1 MTHNRFNNC
10 RKKSAIMSRV
20 GSFFI
25 ALDAIL
31 TALAVCCAMRL
42 CWDPNLMKGRP
53 LILAGLLACML
64 VVKGFNY
71 VGREDA
77 CPPISDRQVKED
89 FVIYQLQDIMANMEK
104 YICKMIYNLAAIII
118 DETFSFLSK
127 IDIGI
132 IVLLFGSAMLSIFFQ
147 GIPKIGNLI
156 VYIWRNI
163 IAFGYE
169 ALVINAKQIVTAMKV
184 NWLVLLV
191 LIFGPVVVILTF
203 ACFWELVF
211 VILFH
216 GLAHL
221 FQYAFAKLRARNGQE
236 SSNDA
241 AETSDPLPS
250 QPSPISQ
257 PQAQDSGDV
266 KASLDGRDFTCLPA
280 AAKPSR
286 PASSDVRGICLDCK
300 PGDQGSHQDTRPDT
314 AGGPG
319 PNPSARRGSEGCL
332 SRTCS
337 EVSRGGRRSLDELL
351 LARRA
356 LHLERMGGGS
366 GRALEGEPAGT
377 GKTGPSP
384 GCGGLV
390 LPDDAGTGPSDE
402 GSSTLTAPRVGSVL
416 GNRAAADAAAA
427 ALDGGA
433 CPPRHRWRGG
443 TDSPASQFSSSV
455 RSQFSSSF
463 RSRAGSTCS
472 GAADGRLGSVF
483 RRRPSLTCSSSA
495 GSPTSH
501 RSPTRRRDSESGASQ
516 RSARN
521 DDGGGPAGL
530 DGLKPGPQGPV
541 VDGPDPLPS
550 PFYGTGRTR
559 PGPGVE
565 PDSRG
570 RDASGRRTGGKQPG
584 EAREGPAAPARPL
597 PSGPP
602 GSSESLPESEL
613 PAAAGPASC
622 PAAPEADPKAAAEAA
637 AGWPDSDLD
646 PEQWATRELTERD
659 MIRLKIAAA
668 ARAARPV
675 ARAYT

>member
-1 MTHNRFNNC
+1 
-10 RKKSAIMSRV
+10 
-20 GSFFI
+20 
-25 ALDAIL
+25 
-31 TALAVCCAMRL
+31 
-42 CWDPNLMKGRP
+42 MKGRP
-53 LILAGLLACML
+53 LSLAGLLACML

-71 VGREDA
+71 IARTDT
-77 CPPISDRQVKED
+77 CPPISDRRFKED
-89 FVIYQLQDIMANMEK
+89 FVMYQLKIIIANMEK
-104 YICKMIYNLAAIII
+104 NMCKMIYNLSAIII

-132 IVLLFGSAMLSIFFQ
+132 VVLLFGSAMLSLFFR
-147 GIPKIGNLI
+147 GIPKILI
-156 VYIWRNI
+156 VLVCMWRNI

-169 ALVINAKQIVTAMKV
+169 ALVINAKQIATTMKV

-211 VILFH
+211 VISFH
-216 GLAHL
+216 VLAHR
-221 FQYAFAKLRARNGQE
+221 FQYALNEFRGRNGQE
-236 SSNDA
+236 CSNGA
-241 AETSDPLPS
+241 AETTSACILWEQREEQIKYLSAFLGNIYGARLNQQDPAEPPGCPCYSFPS
-250 QPSPISQ
+250 PPSPISQ
-257 PQAQDSGDV
+257 QQAQASDAV
-266 KASLDGRDFTCLPA
+266 KAILDGRNCTCLPA
-280 AAKPSR
+280 AAKPSW
-286 PASSDVRGICLDCK
+286 PASSDRDICLDCQ
-300 PGDQGSHQDTRPDT
+300 PGDPGSQLDTRPDT
-314 AGGPG
+314 ACGPG
-319 PNPSARRGSEGCL
+319 PSPSARRGSEGCL

-337 EVSRGGRRSLDELL
+337 EDHRSSRRSLDELL
-351 LARRA
+351 LARRV
-356 LHLERMGGGS
+356 LH
-366 GRALEGEPAGT
+366 
-377 GKTGPSP
+377 
-384 GCGGLV
+384 
-390 LPDDAGTGPSDE
+390 
-402 GSSTLTAPRVGSVL
+402 LTAPRVGSVL
-416 GNRAAADAAAA
+416 GNRAATAAA
-427 ALDGGA
+427 ALDGGT
-433 CPPRHRWRGG
+433 CLPHHRWRGG

-463 RSRAGSTCS
+463 RSQFSSSFRSRTGSTCS

-483 RRRPSLTCSSSA
+483 HRRPSLTRS
-495 GSPTSH
+495 GSPASH
-501 RSPTRRRDSESGASQ
+501 HPSTWHRDSESGASQ

-521 DDGGGPAGL
+521 DGGGGPAGL
-530 DGLKPGPQGPV
+530 DGPVKPDLQGPV
-541 VDGPDPLPS
+541 VDDSDPLPS

-597 PSGPP
+597 PSDPP
-602 GSSESLPESEL
+602 GSSESLSESEL
-613 PAAAGPASC
+613 PAAAC